1 VDVRAFLRDLP
12 LFRSASGAT
21 FDRVVESAQH
31 KKLARGERI
40 LSEGEASEHLFV
52 LVDGVVGVFYSGP
65 AGEGVLVKIFGAP
78 AAFGEMEIL
87 TGLRRLEYV
96 ESFEAVELLT
106 IDKEPLLALW
116 NEHAPSTR
124 AMLDD
129 LAKRLCVTAY
139 HERML
144 AFFDVETRLAALLLS
159 FLDAYAQP
167 TDDGRVRI
175 RFPLPHDMLA
185 RCLGVTTRSIDRAM
199 KKWSDEGLVDRRK
212 GFLVVSSRTA
222 LEERAPEDRL
232 ALFNQLA

>member
-1 VDVRAFLRDLP
+1 MDVRAFLRDLP
-12 LFRSASGAT
+12 LFREASGAT
-21 FDRVVESAQH
+21 FDRVVESAQL
-31 KKLARGERI
+31 KKVARGERI
-40 LSEGEASEHLFV
+40 LHEGEPSEHLFV
-52 LVDGVVGVFYSGP
+52 LVSGVVGVFYSGP

-78 AAFGEMEIL
+78 AVFGEMEIL

-96 ESFEAVELLT
+96 EAFESVELLA
-106 IDKEPLLALW
+106 IDKAPVLALW

-129 LAKRLCVTAY
+129 LAKRLCVAAY

-167 TDDGRVRI
+167 TEDGRVRI

-185 RCLGVTTRSIDRAM
+185 RCLGVTTRSIDRTM

-212 GFLVVSSRTA
+212 GFLVVASRAA